1 MFLDKALRDSFL
13 AQTRVSKCSPHRRYL
28 LLKRG
33 ETLSN
38 MGLMYVLGQY
48 LDYRKRCSISCK
60 TISCI
65 LFINS
70 PPPNLQNSTQVIIEC
85 SGFPPALQQVLPR
98 YLSNSM
104 CLSFTIT
111 NDRQALSWTKRGAT
125 IIIFGCAPP
134 GKVSNPS

>member
-1 MFLDKALRDSFL
+1 MFLDKAIRDSFL

-28 LLKRG
+28 LLKRA

-48 LDYRKRCSISCK
+48 LDYRKRCSISCE

-65 LFINS
+65 LPS
-70 PPPNLQNSTQVIIEC
+70 PPNLQNSTQVIIEC
-85 SGFPPALQQVLPR
+85 SGFPPALQQVLHR

-111 NDRQALSWTKRGAT
+111 NNCQMSGIVLDQTGGNDHNLWLRPTWQG
-125 IIIFGCAPP
+125 
-134 GKVSNPS
+134 V

>member
-1 MFLDKALRDSFL
+1 MFLDKAIRDSFL

-28 LLKRG
+28 LLKRA

-70 PPPNLQNSTQVIIEC
+70 PPPNLQNSTGYHRVLWLSACTATGLSSLSIKFNVHIIYNHKQS
-85 SGFPPALQQVLPR
+85 SGIVLDQ
-98 YLSNSM
+98 
-104 CLSFTIT
+104 TGG
-111 NDRQALSWTKRGAT
+111 NDHNLWLRPTWQG
-125 IIIFGCAPP
+125 
-134 GKVSNPS
+134 V